1 MSEEIKHMRDCY
13 DDDNQKKQKHENFE
27 ISFKVRYRSLALSI
41 ADIFSCFCEEKA
53 LSLQSCSA
61 LAKRRR
67 KILIK
72 KLRFTH
78 KQQENE
84 ARGERYSNTIKVTIY
99 ILQTF

>member
-1 MSEEIKHMRDCY
+1 MGECY
-13 DDDNQKKQKHENFE
+13 DDDNKKQKHENFE
-27 ISFKVRYRSLALSI
+27 ISFKVCYRSLALSI
-41 ADIFSCFCEEKA
+41 ADILSCFCEEKA

-61 LAKRRR
+61 LAKRGR

-84 ARGERYSNTIKVTIY
+84 ARGERYKNVFPI
-99 ILQTF
+99 Q

>member
-1 MSEEIKHMRDCY
+1 MRECY

-27 ISFKVRYRSLALSI
+27 ISFKVCYRSLALSI
-41 ADIFSCFCEEKA
+41 ADTLSCFCEEKA

-61 LAKRRR
+61 LAKRGR

-84 ARGERYSNTIKVTIY
+84 PRGEGYKNVFPI
-99 ILQTF
+99 Q

>member
-1 MSEEIKHMRDCY
+1 MSEKIKHMRECY
-13 DDDNQKKQKHENFE
+13 DYYNKKQKHENFE
-27 ISFKVRYRSLALSI
+27 ISFKVSCRSVALSI
-41 ADIFSCFCEEKA
+41 ADILSCFCEEKA

-61 LAKRRR
+61 LAGGR

-84 ARGERYSNTIKVTIY
+84 ARGERYKNVFPI
-99 ILQTF
+99 Q

>member
-1 MSEEIKHMRDCY
+1 MRECY
-13 DDDNQKKQKHENFE
+13 DDDNQKKQKHGNFE
-27 ISFKVRYRSLALSI
+27 ISFKVCYRSLALSI

-61 LAKRRR
+61 LAKRGR

-84 ARGERYSNTIKVTIY
+84 ARGERYKNVFPI
-99 ILQTF
+99 Q

>member
-1 MSEEIKHMRDCY
+1 MRECY
-13 DDDNQKKQKHENFE
+13 DDDNKKQKRENFE
-27 ISFKVRYRSLALSI
+27 ISFKVCYRSLALSI
-41 ADIFSCFCEEKA
+41 ADILSFFCEEKA

-61 LAKRRR
+61 LAKRGR

-84 ARGERYSNTIKVTIY
+84 ARGERYKNVFPI
-99 ILQTF
+99 Q